1 MTSSIDSDYEAFL
14 KKSQTDYSAGFFAV
28 SNGVGDMKMSAIK
41 VDMEPH
47 AAIRDLG
54 ERFYVSDVDECFKGV
69 SFDWKE
75 GDLPNADEFTDLT
88 GIEKYNNV
96 ETMKPAEWDP
106 KGIYNDV
113 VNAVKTACNGGA
125 VMVYVVHLSV
135 SRITYF
141 VIGLNELARKAV
153 GVRVLAVES

>member
-75 GDLPNADEFTDLT
+75 GDLPNAGNFFLFFFFYKKE
-88 GIEKYNNV
+88 E
-96 ETMKPAEWDP
+96 
-106 KGIYNDV
+106 
-113 VNAVKTACNGGA
+113 
-125 VMVYVVHLSV
+125 
-135 SRITYF
+135 
-141 VIGLNELARKAV
+141 EL
-153 GVRVLAVES
+153 VLIV